1 MQNKLTAIRLNVS
14 KKIGLGHLRR
24 SQALAA
30 HIGPHFFVIPKEG
43 EQIALQQG
51 DAKKNLLTLTKN
63 SGNWWESIPKLTHV
77 VTDIMNTGNKTAAGT
92 EIATLAQSA
101 LKLAV
106 IDSMPPDHF
115 LPKKGHPTPDLII
128 CPYHISDTYQD
139 KRRHEQ
145 RYLTG
150 LKYAILPKKLG
161 AARQSFIPNKSPR
174 ILLTCGGTDP
184 NGLSLKILRSLSPA
198 PCEIDLL
205 IGPLYDPTLCK
216 ELIAFA
222 ALDKKIKI
230 HHNVSDM
237 VPFYKSAT
245 LVVGRPGLTRY
256 EAAVFGCHGLYL
268 WDAKGYENYWKTLSK
283 SGLAE
288 IYSLTELGGSDA
300 FFEKLVRLSQHL
312 DYIPVA
318 LNTKALDLVDGLGSQ
333 RVAKEIL
340 RLSDV

>member
-43 EQIALQQG
+43 EKIALQQG
-51 DAKKNLLTLTKN
+51 VSKKNLLTLMKN

-77 VTDIMNTGNKTAAGT
+77 VTDIMNTGNKTAAGI
-92 EIATLAQSA
+92 EIAKLAEST

-115 LPKKGHPTPDLII
+115 LTKKGYPTPDLIV
-128 CPYHISDTYQD
+128 CPYHISDIQQG
-139 KRRHEQ
+139 KRHEQ

-150 LKYAILPKKLG
+150 LKYAILPNKFG
-161 AARQSFIPNKSPR
+161 TARQSSIPNKSPR
-174 ILLTCGGTDP
+174 ILLTCGGADP

-205 IGPLYDPTLCK
+205 IGPLYHHSLCR
-216 ELIAFA
+216 ELVAFA
-222 ALDKKIKI
+222 ALDKKIKV
-230 HHNVSDM
+230 HQNVSDM

-268 WDAKGYENYWKTLSK
+268 WDSKGYENYWKTLSK

-288 IYSLTELGGSDA
+288 IYSSTQSGETDA
-300 FFEKLVRLSQHL
+300 FFEKLVRLSKHL
-312 DYIPVA
+312 DDIPVM
-318 LNTKALDLVDGLGSQ
+318 LNTKALELVDGLGSQ
-333 RVAKEIL
+333 RVAKKIL
-340 RLSDV
+340 RLNNV